1 MKIIYQIGRLDNP
14 KTAKRKFFITNKSQ
28 NGDEMIPKESELS
41 SFVLKDFLEQQ
52 GHKVKTVVIYP
63 VSILL
68 NEKIKEYI
76 EDDDLKEKLKS
87 ICENP
92 LEYLKSPFDI
102 INKLPLESL
111 RDDTLVIHSLGTYLN
126 NVELDGS
133 YDDIVLEILFDMIE
147 RYIDDKKEENID
159 EIYLDISSGHNI
171 YISAMIEASRHF
183 AVLTKLMHWI
193 HEERQPRI
201 YLTFSDP
208 ITGRT
213 AENYELHIQPQSYT
227 AFFSSPIS
235 KKEACDHNFSFLRN
249 IYQEPQDDKNGNNKV
264 LQKKQIREKR
274 KALKEKIEMFTI
286 LFSAIKNNVPL
297 YLYYHPY
304 HSIDE
309 IKNELKNLINHA
321 KDQLSKDFKS
331 SPRLNKKAYLDA
343 ILSLCFYMGIVEVLE
358 EYNITMFCQQTGFDL
373 EKLGQTFAQIYT
385 IFGIPMNWTMLGN
398 EISNDTEKIQ
408 EHGEIEQWTRLRKI
422 VDPGKPIYDEPD
434 KRNFFAHS
442 GLEGNITEVRYNGEK
457 VYVRYIQVL
466 PQSTIDCWLKERV

>member
-14 KTAKRKFFITNKSQ
+14 GSAKKEFFITRFKGEIVNFSR
-28 NGDEMIPKESELS
+28 ESELS
-41 SFVLKDFLEQQ
+41 AFVLRDFLNSQ
-52 GHKVKTVVIYP
+52 GNEAKTVVIYP
-63 VSILL
+63 ISILL
-68 NEKIKEYI
+68 NEKIKDYV
-76 EDDDLKEKLKS
+76 EDEDLKKELKN

-92 LEYLKSPFDI
+92 SQYLKSPFDI
-102 INKLPLESL
+102 INRLPLESL
-111 RDDTLVIHSLGTYLN
+111 RDDALVIHSLGTYLN

-147 RYIDDKKEENID
+147 RYMKEDID

-193 HEERQPRI
+193 HEEKRPSI
-201 YLTFSDP
+201 YVVFSDP
-208 ITGRT
+208 IMGSSAKTF
-213 AENYELHIQPQSYT
+213 EIHIQPQSYT

-249 IYQEPQDDKNGNNKV
+249 IYQEPQDDTKGNNKV
-264 LQKKQIREKR
+264 LQKQQIRQKR

-297 YLYYHPY
+297 YLYYHTY

-309 IKNELKNLINHA
+309 IKNELVNLINHA
-321 KDQLSKDFKS
+321 KDQLIKDFEV
-331 SPRLNKKAYLDA
+331 SPKLNKKAYLDA
-343 ILSLCFYMGIVEVLE
+343 IFSLCFYMGIVEVLE
-358 EYNITMFCQQTGFDL
+358 RYNITMFCQQTGFDL

-385 IFGIPMNWTMLGN
+385 IFGIPMNYTMLGN

-408 EHGEIEQWTRLRKI
+408 QHGEIDKWTRLRKI
-422 VDPGKPIYDEPD
+422 VDPVKSISDEPD
-434 KRNFFAHS
+434 ERNFFAHS
-442 GLEGNITEVRYNGEK
+442 GLEGNVTEVRYDGEK

-466 PQSTIDCWLKERV
+466 PQSTIDCWLKKRV